1 MKPQMLKKLI
11 LGLVFIVVLI
21 LIYIGL
27 QIRAIMLP
35 HMVGGNFTANFNGN
49 EWVYSDNTNKIN
61 LFYIGYVNCPDICPI
76 TLSSVNVAYNKLS
89 EEEKKLV
96 NVVFLSVDHENDTP
110 EEVAEYTAQF
120 SPSFVGLSGSKEQID
135 KIVDLFQ
142 ASYIVEKDEKS
153 YLGYSIMHTDRLWF
167 LDKDGKSKDVILN
180 PRLSDEIL
188 LKIKGML

>member
-89 EEEKKLV
+89 EEEKNLV
-96 NVVFLSVDHENDTP
+96 NVIFLSVDHENDTP

>member
-49 EWVYSDNTNKIN
+49 EWVYSENTNKIN

-89 EEEKKLV
+89 EEEKNLV
-96 NVVFLSVDHENDTP
+96 NVIFLSVDHENDTP

>member
-96 NVVFLSVDHENDTP
+96 NVIFLSVDHENDTP